1 MRKTPPDVALPVLQP
16 ALDRRGFLKT
26 LGCAAGC
33 AALASLAKGC
43 TVVELYGGAGSDV
56 TFDLAVAPY
65 DALRTVGGAV
75 PVDTGAR
82 KLLLIRVTETEMVAL
97 DRICTHVGCDMTPG
111 VSGAWDTASRSLVCV
126 CHGSVFD
133 ENGTVLTGPASR
145 DLDTFPVEF
154 DAAAGTGVIRVAGD
168 EPQPGDPLRLDETDG
183 EVTLALD
190 TPGAEPLAAVNGM
203 VPVDVGD
210 AKLLMI
216 RTADDTVVTLDRLCT
231 HEACD
236 LAPNRAGVFVNG
248 RLGCMCHFSEFAPDG
263 SVLTGPAERPLTA
276 YATTFDAAAGEVTV
290 RLR

>member
-1 MRKTPPDVALPVLQP
+1 MRKTTPDALPVLPP

-33 AALASLAKGC
+33 AALSTLAKGC
-43 TVVELYGGAGSDV
+43 TVVELYGGAGADV

-65 DALRTVGGAV
+65 DALRTVGGVV

-82 KLLLIRVTETEMVAL
+82 KLLLIRLTETEMVAL

-111 VSGAWDTASRSLVCV
+111 VSGAWDAPSKQLICT

-133 ENGTVLTGPASR
+133 EGGKVLSGPASS
-145 DLDTFPVEF
+145 DLATFPVEF
-154 DAAAGTGVIRVAGD
+154 DAAAGTGVIRVGGD
-168 EPQPGDPLRLDETDG
+168 EAQPGDPIALEEDDG
-183 EVTLALD
+183 EVVLSLD
-190 TPGAEPLAAVNGM
+190 TPGAEALRTVDGM

-210 AKLLMI
+210 KKLLLI
-216 RTADDTVVTLDRLCT
+216 RTADDTVVTLDRICT

-236 LAPNRAGVFVNG
+236 LAPNRAGVFANG
-248 RLGCMCHFSEFAPDG
+248 KLGCMCHFSEFATDG
-263 SVLTGPAERPLTA
+263 AVLTGPAERPLAA
-276 YATTFDAAAGEVTV
+276 YATTFDAGAGEVTV